1 MTHFLLLYSYCM
13 RNVLP
18 HFRLSLVGL
27 VVCIVLLVG
36 ALPTT
41 PVYSADDCGTIAC
54 DKDLQDE
61 DAYLRCV
68 DDKKS
73 CLQDKLKEI
82 NDEKITLTNTI
93 SLINGKISIQ
103 QLEINRLEI
112 EIAKLEKEISELST
126 RISGLN
132 VSLDRLS
139 TVLIDRIRA
148 QYKTAQTTPLVL
160 LASSGSFNTLV
171 SQYKYVTEAGQQ
183 TALAMGKAES
193 QRLEYDEQKSLKET
207 KQAEVVSKQTKLES
221 ERTALNKQRQEQQ
234 FLLNETRNN
243 EVKYQAELEKTL
255 AELNAIQSI
264 IAGKGNESKVGEVD
278 EGDKIASI
286 IVGASTCSNGTHL
299 HFEVV
304 KDGVN
309 YNPASYLKSISA
321 AWNNSPDGSFSFGGD
336 WEWPLNNPAKINQ
349 GYGMTYY
356 ARVRRAYGGAPHT
369 GIDMASK
376 SQDYTV
382 KAVKDGEL
390 YRGSIAC
397 GGGLLRY
404 VRVDHKD
411 SNISTFYLH
420 VNY

>member
-1 MTHFLLLYSYCM
+1 MHTTFLKFFTAI
-13 RNVLP
+13 VAI
-18 HFRLSLVGL
+18 G
-27 VVCIVLLVG
+27 VCAGIIFQIR
-36 ALPTT
+36 TT
-41 PVYSADDCGTIAC
+41 PLYAADDCGTIAC
-54 DKDLQDE
+54 DKNLQVEDE
-61 DAYLRCV
+61 YLRCI

-73 CLQDKLKEI
+73 CLQSKLQEI
-82 NDEKITLTNTI
+82 GTQKVTLTNTI
-93 SLINGKISIQ
+93 SIINGKITIQ
-103 QLEINRLEI
+103 QLEINQLETEI
-112 EIAKLEKEISELST
+112 EQLEREIRELTT

-139 TVLIDRIRA
+139 TVLIDRIRS

-160 LASSGSFNTLV
+160 LASSGSFNHLV

-193 QRLEYDEQKSLKET
+193 QRIEYDDQKALKEK
-207 KQAEVVSKQTKLES
+207 KQTEVQTKQTKLEV
-221 ERTALNKQRQEQQ
+221 ERGALGKQKQEQQ
-234 FLLNETRNN
+234 FLLTETRNN
-243 EVKYQAELEKTL
+243 EAKYQAELEKTL

-264 IAGKGNESKVGEVD
+264 IAGKGSESKVGNVSQ
-278 EGDKIASI
+278 GDKIASI

-304 KDGVN
+304 RGGVN
-309 YNPASYLKSISA
+309 YNPAGYLKPISA
-321 AWNNSPDGSFSFGGD
+321 AWNNDPDGAFGFGGD
-336 WEWPLNNPAKINQ
+336 WEWPLSDPAKINQ

-390 YRGSIAC
+390 FRGSISC
-397 GGGLLRY
+397 GGGQLRY
-404 VRVDHKD
+404 VKVKHKD
-411 SNISTFYLH
+411 SDISTFYLH